1 MVFDPSGT
9 VELPRG
15 VHRVGWSPVAAA
27 GDWDRAHQVASVM
40 VQTARGRR
48 AGAAASGLEMHWTE
62 RAAALLGP
70 VLHAAALEGA
80 PMRQVVHWVDRR
92 DGAPA
97 LEVLSRRCGEEAVPT
112 DVLAGIL
119 ATDAREQ
126 SGIWSTAS
134 GVLAAYRS
142 EAALASTEPPY
153 LDADL
158 FCRGRHTL
166 YVCAPGS
173 EQQLVAPLVV
183 GLVSHVRD
191 ATYRRARHGVVDP
204 PVLLA
209 LDEVA
214 NIAPLP
220 DLPSLVTDGPGQGL
234 LTLAC
239 LQDLSQ
245 ARARWGA
252 EAESF
257 LSIFGTSAILG
268 GIADAT
274 TLELVS
280 ALSGEHEVVTRS
292 VARSQGLRGPQ
303 YSSTDSAVLRR
314 RLPLDVVARGVP
326 GWALTLDA
334 RNRVGW
340 VRLTPSHR
348 SALWEGLAAP
358 GARTRAHR
366 ARGPAGRER

>member
-1 MVFDPSGT
+1 MVFDPTGT
-9 VELPRG
+9 VELPPG

-27 GDWDRAHQVASVM
+27 EDWDGAHHVASVM
-40 VQTARGRR
+40 VHTSRGQRPGAS
-48 AGAAASGLEMHWTE
+48 AGTDVHWTE

-70 VLHAAALEGA
+70 LLHAAALEGTT
-80 PMRQVVHWVDRR
+80 MRRVVHWIDRH

-97 LEVLSRRCGEEAVPT
+97 LDVLSRRCGEGAVPT
-112 DVLAGIL
+112 DVLSGIL
-119 ATDAREQ
+119 STDSREQ

-142 EAALASTEPPY
+142 RAALASTDPPY
-153 LDADL
+153 LDADV

-166 YVCAPGS
+166 YVCAPGAD
-173 EQQLVAPLVV
+173 QQLVAPLVV
-183 GLVSHVRD
+183 GLISQIRD
-191 ATYRRARHGVVDP
+191 AAYRRAGRGVVDP

-220 DLPSLVTDGPGQGL
+220 DLPSIVTDGPGQGL

-245 ARARWGA
+245 ARARWGP
-252 EAESF
+252 EAASF

-268 GIADAT
+268 GIADAP

-280 ALSGEHEVVTRS
+280 ALAGEHEVVTRS
-292 VARSQGLRGPQ
+292 VARSLGPRGHQ
-303 YSSTDSAVLRR
+303 HSSTAAAILRR
-314 RLPLDVVARGVP
+314 RLPVDVVARGAP

-340 VRLTPSHR
+340 VRLTPAHR
-348 SALWEGLAAP
+348 SELWGRLGRPE
-358 GARTRAHR
+358 RASPR
-366 ARGPAGRER
+366 IDRPSGRQR